1 MMIKNNTNIIDNKQ
15 LSIGIIIPTY
25 NAHHHLKHCLPPV
38 LASHLKPRVLIIDSS
53 SKDNTVKLA
62 QQMGV
67 ETLVI
72 PQKEFNHGA
81 TRELARKHLNT
92 DIVVMMTQD
101 AYPKSSD
108 FLEYLIAPLL
118 EGKAAVSYARQI
130 PHKGADFFESFP
142 RQFNYPEKSHIR
154 GIEDLDTYGSYTF
167 FCSDSCAAW
176 MNSALDEIGGFFP
189 ILTNED
195 TFAVAKLLNK
205 GHHIAYVAEA
215 VVHHSHRYSLL
226 EEFKR
231 YFDTGYTRRLYRD
244 ELFYGVR
251 DEKHGSKYVK
261 IMLKELIKKKPLSLP
276 YAILHI
282 AAKYLGYKVGDIGS
296 KLPLKIVRSLSG
308 QSYYWSSNYNTHKK

>member
-1 MMIKNNTNIIDNKQ
+1 MTNFFNKH
-15 LSIGIIIPTY
+15 LSIGIAIPTH

-38 LASHLKPRVLIIDSS
+38 LASTIKPRILIIDSS
-53 SKDNTVKLA
+53 SKDDTLKLA

-108 FLEYLIAPLL
+108 FLEYLVAPLL
-118 EGKAAVSYARQI
+118 EGKVAVSYARQI
-130 PHKGADFFESFP
+130 PHKGADFFEAFP

-189 ILTNED
+189 TLTSED
-195 TFAVAKLLNK
+195 HFAAAKMLEK
-205 GHHIAYVAEA
+205 GYRIAYVAEA
-215 VVHHSHRYSLL
+215 VVYHSHSYSLV

-231 YFDTGYTRRLYRD
+231 YFDTGYVRQVYKKD
-244 ELFYGVR
+244 KELFFHSHQ
-251 DEKHGSKYVK
+251 DKKHGSKLVK
-261 IMLKELIKKKPLSLP
+261 AMLKELIKKKPFLLP

-282 AAKYLGYKVGDIGS
+282 AAKYLGYKVGNIGP
-296 KLPLKIVRSLSG
+296 KLPLKIVRFLSG
-308 QSYYWSSNYNTHKK
+308 QSYYWSSKYNTHKK

>member
-1 MMIKNNTNIIDNKQ
+1 MKKQ
-15 LSIGIIIPTY
+15 LSTGVIIPTH
-25 NAHHHLKHCLPPV
+25 NAQHHLKQCLLPV
-38 LASHLKPRVLIIDSS
+38 LASPLKPSILIIDSS

-62 QQMGV
+62 KQMGV

-101 AYPKSSD
+101 AYPQSSD

-154 GIEDLDTYGSYTF
+154 GIKDLETYGSYTF

-176 MNSALDEIGGFFP
+176 VNSALDEIGGFFP
-189 ILTNED
+189 VLTNED

-231 YFDTGYTRRLYRD
+231 YFDTGYTRRLYR
-244 ELFYGVR
+244 
-251 DEKHGSKYVK
+251 
-261 IMLKELIKKKPLSLP
+261 
-276 YAILHI
+276 
-282 AAKYLGYKVGDIGS
+282 
-296 KLPLKIVRSLSG
+296 
-308 QSYYWSSNYNTHKK
+308 N